1 MKLKRKKTWLMD
13 QGLVD
18 KVRRIYRAKTET
30 EAVTRAMEEAAFREE
45 VRKAF
50 KATAGKIPQME
61 KVF

>member
-1 MKLKRKKTWLMD
+1 MKATRKKTRLID
-13 QGLVD
+13 QHLVD

-30 EAVTRAMEEAAFREE
+30 EAVTHAMEEAAFREE

-50 KATAGKIPQME
+50 KTTAGKIPRME